1 MIGIGVEYVAHVR
14 KSDETVQRLES
25 HLSDVGELAAGF
37 AEKVDLPDAG
47 RLLGLL
53 HDFGKYSQDFQDY
66 INSATGRIDPDQ
78 DDYVDADSL
87 RGKIDHSSAGAQ
99 HVWQAL
105 SRHGPA
111 GQGALCG
118 QILALCIASHHS
130 GLINCLDEDG
140 TPTFCNRMQKPDV
153 KTHLEECL
161 SKANRDNHDLMQRV
175 AGLAAKSLVAK
186 MFGKIKQMVMV
197 PRSSKEE
204 MKTTDT
210 FILGMFV
217 RFLFSCLVDADRLN
231 SAEFENP
238 ERKVIREKQEKGPD
252 WTVAIDRVE
261 DKIKKFDQ
269 VNSIDRIRTKIS
281 EDCVRRAHN
290 PQGTYLLTVP
300 TGGGK
305 TLASLRYALHHA
317 KHHKLDRIIY
327 VIPYTSITEQN
338 ACAVRDILEK
348 DGDSLPWVL
357 EHHSNLDPDK
367 HTWHSKLVTENW
379 DTPIVFTTMVQF
391 LETLFGGGTK
401 SARRMHQLA
410 RSVLIFDEIQTLPI
424 TCVHMFCNALNFL
437 TQNTKTTA
445 ILCTATQPLL
455 DKLNSPENGKL
466 ELAPDH
472 DLITDKY
479 ALAEQLHRVDILDK
493 TKVRGWPED
502 EIARQ
507 ALANLKEAGNCLV
520 IVNTK
525 KWAQRL
531 FLACEN
537 HCEEN
542 EIFHLSTHQCPAHRR
557 QLLDKIKQRLKS
569 RQPVLCISTQLIEA
583 GVDISFASVIR
594 FLAGLDSIAQ
604 AAGRCNRHGELGDA
618 LGKVEI
624 INPTDES
631 LQQLTDIQEG
641 VRNAERVLREVMPK
655 DLLAPGTLERYFQ
668 YYYFNRSDKMVYPL
682 KSKSGDSLL
691 NQLSANSLN
700 IGRANECLNVPN
712 KLPLLKQSFMEAGKT
727 FKAIDAPT
735 RAVVV
740 QHGDEGKEIVNQLCS
755 LAKEFSPVDYYKVLK
770 RAQQFSVNVF
780 PNVWKQL
787 QEQGAVYETQ
797 EGEGVFYLEES
808 HYDKKFGLSMEPVT
822 PMPFQSVGP

>member
-1 MIGIGVEYVAHVR
+1 
-14 KSDETVQRLES
+14 
-25 HLSDVGELAAGF
+25 
-37 AEKVDLPDAG
+37 
-47 RLLGLL
+47 
-53 HDFGKYSQDFQDY
+53 
-66 INSATGRIDPDQ
+66 
-78 DDYVDADSL
+78 
-87 RGKIDHSSAGAQ
+87 
-99 HVWQAL
+99 
-105 SRHGPA
+105 
-111 GQGALCG
+111 
-118 QILALCIASHHS
+118 
-130 GLINCLDEDG
+130 
-140 TPTFCNRMQKPDV
+140 
-153 KTHLEECL
+153 
-161 SKANRDNHDLMQRV
+161 MQRV
-175 AGLAAKSLVAK
+175 EKLATVSLVKK

-197 PRSSKEE
+197 PDSSKGE
-204 MKTTDT
+204 MKTIDT

-238 ERKVIREKQEKGPD
+238 ERKAIREKQGKGPN
-252 WTVAIDRVE
+252 WKVAIDRVE
-261 DKIKKFDQ
+261 DRIAKFDQ
-269 VNSIDRIRTKIS
+269 LNSIDRIRTQIS
-281 EDCVRRAHN
+281 EECLRRAHN
-290 PQGTYLLTVP
+290 PQGTYTLTVP

-327 VIPYTSITEQN
+327 VIPYTSIIEQN
-338 ACAVRDILEK
+338 AGDIRDILEK
-348 DGDSLPWVL
+348 DGDPFPWVL
-357 EHHSNLDPDK
+357 EHHSNLEPDNQ
-367 HTWHSKLVTENW
+367 TWHSKLVTENW
-379 DTPIVFTTMVQF
+379 DAPIVFTTMVQF

-410 RSVLIFDEIQTLPI
+410 SSVLIFDEIQTLPI

-455 DKLNSPENGKL
+455 DKLDSPENGEL

-479 ALAEQLHRVDILDK
+479 ALAEQLQRVDILDK
-493 TKVRGWPED
+493 TKDCGWSED

-537 HCEEN
+537 HCGEN
-542 EIFHLSTHQCPAHRR
+542 EIFHLSTHQYPAHRK
-557 QLLDKIKQRLKS
+557 QLLDTIRQRLTS
-569 RQPVLCISTQLIEA
+569 GEPVLCISTQLIEA

-604 AAGRCNRHGELGDA
+604 SAGRCNRHGELVGA

-624 INPTDES
+624 INPIDES

-655 DLLAPGTLERYFQ
+655 DLLAPGTMERYFQ

-682 KSKSGDSLL
+682 KGTGGDSLL
-691 NQLSANSLN
+691 NRLSANSLN
-700 IGRANECLNVPN
+700 IGRDNECLNVPN
-712 KLPLLKQSFMEAGKT
+712 KLPLLKQSFMDAGKT
-727 FKAIDAPT
+727 FEAIDAPT
-735 RAVVV
+735 QAVVI
-740 QHGDEGKEIVNQLCS
+740 QHGDEGKEIVNLLCS
-755 LAKEFSPVDYYKVLK
+755 LAKEFDPVKYYEVLK

-780 PNVWKQL
+780 PNVWEQL
-787 QEQGAVYETQ
+787 QRQDAVHETQ
-797 EGEGVFYLEES
+797 EGEGIFYLEES